1 MSLLYGETECFH
13 LPTESKGTA
22 CRPLILNTS
31 SIYINIQ
38 CQNEWYDCPL
48 QYRIET
54 QCVPRP
60 NIRKRQTLDVR
71 IDRTNFFA
79 SKEPK
84 FNATV
89 NISSNRI
96 AIKHVDHAYHG
107 DYPSFVYA
115 VYHKPIYHDRNDS
128 WLFRVK
134 TLHINDKPENDDS
147 TPIKIVFGFIT
158 DKFPMDYTSGIGWHT
173 ISYAYNHSVLWI
185 KRHTGY
191 YCIDGEETKWQ
202 GTLTGDDGHYR
213 AVVGFENV
221 GRNDR
226 IQIDVR
232 KMTDVKTDKIS
243 TQINVL
249 KNNQTT
255 KVTNFYLPK
264 PVPKQLYPGEMNLID
279 LL

>member
-13 LPTESKGTA
+13 LPTEPKGTA

-60 NIRKRQTLDVR
+60 NIRKRFSPF
-71 IDRTNFFA
+71 N
-79 SKEPK
+79 PK
-84 FNATV
+84 TD
-89 NISSNRI
+89 
-96 AIKHVDHAYHG
+96 IKLV
-107 DYPSFVYA
+107 S
-115 VYHKPIYHDRNDS
+115 IR
-128 WLFRVK
+128 L
-134 TLHINDKPENDDS
+134 DKPENDDS

-158 DKFPMDYTSGIGWHT
+158 DKFPMDYTSVIGWHT

-202 GTLTGDDGHYR
+202 GTLAGDDGHYR